1 MNRSPLFYPLNR
13 GTDADAGGAA
23 DLQTDVMRF
32 MAILSLCL
40 VAIFAVMQSIP
51 LTPTTPPPTL
61 TELRESQQPPVEN
74 KTDAPIESRLARPSP
89 VKPPVKAERLV
100 VQRPR
105 ATLIPLSQPKAMQQA
120 AAAESQPVE
129 KGFTLR
135 FETDLALTRLVE
147 QNSVG
152 LYVITTGESVRMNI
166 DNNEISFWPASTP
179 RQFHEMDVLT
189 VPERVTAAY
198 RRSYS
203 YRPADRKWGVTLPNG
218 MSRQLH
224 QYLAEYEGGALII
237 SAAGDLRLEQ

>member
-13 GTDADAGGAA
+13 GADADAGGAA

-40 VAIFAVMQSIP
+40 VAIFALVQSIP
-51 LTPTTPPPTL
+51 LTPTTPQPTP
-61 TELRESQQPPVEN
+61 TEPQESRQPPVEN
-74 KTDAPIESRLARPSP
+74 KTDAPVEIRLTRPSP
-89 VKPPVKAERLV
+89 VTPPVKEKTVV

-105 ATLIPLSQPKAMQQA
+105 ATPMPQSPPQALQQA
-120 AAAESQPVE
+120 APTESQPVE

-152 LYVITTGESVRMNI
+152 LYVITAGESARMNI

-179 RQFHEMDVLT
+179 GQFHEMDVLT
-189 VPERVTAAY
+189 VPEQVTAAY
-198 RRSYS
+198 RRNHS
-203 YRPADRKWGVTLPNG
+203 YRPADSKWGVTLPNG
-218 MSRQLH
+218 MSQQLH
-224 QYLAEYEGGALII
+224 RYLAEHEGGALII